1 MRVTIKGDEVR
12 VTRVK
17 TPCVFYL
24 VSCAWF
30 AAAPAIAADAPD
42 YPARTVRM
50 VVAYTPGG
58 GVDIMG
64 RLIAGELTKRLGQP
78 FIVDNRPG
86 GGTIIGSDVVAH
98 AAPDGYTLLFG
109 NPALVATPA
118 LVDKVPFDAAKSFA
132 STGMIGASF
141 NVLVVHPSLPV
152 KTVKQ
157 FVALA
162 KATPGKLNYA
172 SAGTGSAIHLA
183 MELFESA
190 AGISLEHIAYKGAG
204 PAITDVLA
212 GQVTVMF
219 ATTPPAVQHMRT
231 GRLRPLGVTSKE
243 RLAVL
248 PTVPTIAESGYPG
261 FELSNWY
268 SLLAP
273 AQTPRAIVDKLNAE
287 IIAILRLPD
296 VRERI
301 AALGNEI
308 ETSTPQQFDERIRK
322 EVVMWQKVLRKK

>member
-1 MRVTIKGDEVR
+1 VR
-12 VTRVK
+12 V
-17 TPCVFYL
+17 
-24 VSCAWF
+24 
-30 AAAPAIAADAPD
+30 
-42 YPARTVRM
+42 

-58 GVDIMG
+58 GVDIMA
-64 RLIAGELTKRLGQP
+64 RLIAAKLTERLGQQ

-118 LVDKVPFDAAKSFA
+118 LVEKVPFDAAKSFA

-141 NVLVVHPSLPV
+141 NVLVVHPSLPA
-152 KTVKQ
+152 KTVKE
-157 FVALA
+157 FVAIA
-162 KATPGKLNYA
+162 KSTPGKLNYA

-183 MELFESA
+183 MELFEDA
-190 AGISLEHIAYKGAG
+190 AHISLVHIPYKGAA

-212 GQVTVMF
+212 GQVPVMF
-219 ATTPPAVQHMRT
+219 ATTPPAVQYMRT
-231 GRLRPLGVTSKE
+231 GRLRPLGVTSRE

-273 AQTPRAIVDKLNAE
+273 AGTPRPIIDKLAGE
-287 IIAILRLPD
+287 IVAILRLPD

-322 EVVMWQKVLRKK
+322 EIAMWQKVLKKK

>member
-1 MRVTIKGDEVR
+1 M
-12 VTRVK
+12 K
-17 TPCVFYL
+17 TMKQL
-24 VSCAWF
+24 KS
-30 AAAPAIAADAPD
+30 AAALAALLSAVGPGMIATAADGD
-42 YPARTVRM
+42 YPSRTVRV

-64 RLIAGELTKRLGQP
+64 RLISGELTKRLGQS

-152 KTVKQ
+152 RTVKE
-157 FVALA
+157 FVSLA
-162 KATPGKLNYA
+162 KKTPGSLNYA
-172 SAGTGSAIHLA
+172 SAGNGSAIHLA
-183 MELFESA
+183 MELFEDA
-190 AGISLEHIAYKGAG
+190 AGIKLEHIAYKGAG
-204 PAITDVLA
+204 PAITDVLS
-212 GQVTVMF
+212 GQITVMF
-219 ATTPPAVQHMRT
+219 ATTPPAVQYMKT
-231 GRLRPLGVTSKE
+231 GRLRPLGVTSRQ
-243 RLAVL
+243 RLPVL

-273 AQTPRAIVDKLNAE
+273 AQTPRPIIDKLNAE
-287 IIAILRLPD
+287 IIAILKMPE

-322 EVVMWQKVLRKK
+322 EVVMWQKVLKKK

>member
-1 MRVTIKGDEVR
+1 MKMRQKKR
-12 VTRVK
+12 MAALAA
-17 TPCVFYL
+17 FL
-24 VSCAWF
+24 F
-30 AAAPAIAADAPD
+30 AASSALAADAD
-42 YPARTVRM
+42 YPTRTVRV

-64 RLIAGELTKRLGQP
+64 RIITGELTKRLGQP

-86 GGTIIGSDVVAH
+86 GGTIIGSDLVAH

-118 LVDKVPFDAAKSFA
+118 LVDKVPFDAAKAFS

-162 KATPGKLNYA
+162 KKTPGKLNYA
-172 SAGTGSAIHLA
+172 SAGRGSAIHLA
-183 MELFESA
+183 MELFEDA
-190 AGISLEHIAYKGAG
+190 AGINLEHIAYKGAA

-219 ATTPPAVQHMRT
+219 ATTPPAVQYMRT
-231 GRLRPLGVTSKE
+231 GRLRPLGVTSRE

-273 AQTPRAIVDKLNAE
+273 AQTPRAIIDKLNRE
-287 IIAILRLPD
+287 IIEILRQPD
-296 VRERI
+296 VKERI
-301 AALGNEI
+301 AALGNAI

-322 EVVMWQKVLRKK
+322 EIAMWQRVLKKK

>member
-1 MRVTIKGDEVR
+1 MMEKKQKRM
-12 VTRVK
+12 
-17 TPCVFYL
+17 
-24 VSCAWF
+24 
-30 AAAPAIAADAPD
+30 AASAAFLLAAVPAIVAGAADAPD

-50 VVAYTPGG
+50 VVAYAPGG

-64 RLIAGELTKRLGQP
+64 RLIAAKLSERLGHQ

-86 GGTIIGSDVVAH
+86 GGTIIGSDAVAH
-98 AAPDGYTLLFG
+98 AAPDGYTLLFA
-109 NPALVATPA
+109 NPALTATPA

-132 STGMIGASF
+132 SISMVGASF

-152 KTVKQ
+152 KTVKE
-157 FVALA
+157 FVVLA
-162 KATPGKLNYA
+162 KSTPGKLNYA

-183 MELFESA
+183 MELFEDA
-190 AGISLEHIAYKGAG
+190 AGISLVHIPYKGAN
-204 PAITDVLA
+204 PAITDVLS
-212 GQVTVMF
+212 GQVPVMF
-219 ATTPPAVQHMRT
+219 ATTPPAVQYMRA
-231 GRLRPLGVTSKE
+231 GRLRPLGVTSKQ

-268 SLLAP
+268 ALIAP
-273 AQTPRAIVDKLNAE
+273 AQTPRAIIDKLNAE
-287 IIAILRLPD
+287 IAAILRMPD

-308 ETSTPQQFDERIRK
+308 EISSPQQFDERIGK
-322 EVVMWQKVLRKK
+322 EIVMWQKVLRGKKSP

>member
-1 MRVTIKGDEVR
+1 M
-12 VTRVK
+12 K
-17 TPCVFYL
+17 TMKQL
-24 VSCAWF
+24 KS
-30 AAAPAIAADAPD
+30 AAALAALLSAVGPGMIATAADGD
-42 YPARTVRM
+42 YPSRTVRV

-64 RLIAGELTKRLGQP
+64 RLISGELTKRLGQP

-152 KTVKQ
+152 KTIKE

-162 KATPGKLNYA
+162 KKTPGRLNYA
-172 SAGTGSAIHLA
+172 SAGNGSTIHLA
-183 MELFESA
+183 MELFEDA
-190 AGISLEHIAYKGAG
+190 AGVKLEHIAYKGAG
-204 PAITDVLA
+204 PAITDVLS
-212 GQVTVMF
+212 GQITVMF
-219 ATTPPAVQHMRT
+219 ATTPPAVQYMKT
-231 GRLRPLGVTSKE
+231 GRLRPLGVTSKQ
-243 RLAVL
+243 RLPVL

-273 AQTPRAIVDKLNAE
+273 AQTPRPIIDKLNAE
-287 IIAILRLPD
+287 IIAILRQPD
-296 VRERI
+296 VKERI

-322 EVVMWQKVLRKK
+322 EIVMWQKVLKKK

>member
-1 MRVTIKGDEVR
+1 
-12 VTRVK
+12 
-17 TPCVFYL
+17 
-24 VSCAWF
+24 VSCAF
-30 AAAPAIAADAPD
+30 LASVPASAADAD
-42 YPARTVRM
+42 YPTRTVRV

-58 GVDIMG
+58 GVDIMA
-64 RLIAGELTKRLGQP
+64 RLIAAKLTERLGQQ

-86 GGTIIGSDVVAH
+86 GGTIIGSDLVAH

-118 LVDKVPFDAAKSFA
+118 LVEKVPFDAAKSFA

-152 KTVKQ
+152 KTVKE

-183 MELFESA
+183 MELFEDA
-190 AGISLEHIAYKGAG
+190 AHISLVHIPYKGAA

-212 GQVTVMF
+212 GQVPVMF
-219 ATTPPAVQHMRT
+219 ATTPPAVQYMRT

-273 AQTPRAIVDKLNAE
+273 AQTPRAIVDKLAGE
-287 IIAILRLPD
+287 IVAILRLPET
-296 VRERI
+296 RERI

-322 EVVMWQKVLRKK
+322 EIAMWQRVLKNKNNR

>member
-1 MRVTIKGDEVR
+1 
-12 VTRVK
+12 
-17 TPCVFYL
+17 
-24 VSCAWF
+24 
-30 AAAPAIAADAPD
+30 
-42 YPARTVRM
+42 
-50 VVAYTPGG
+50 
-58 GVDIMG
+58 MG
-64 RLIAGELTKRLGQP
+64 RLISTELTKRLGQS

-152 KTVKQ
+152 KTIKE

-162 KATPGKLNYA
+162 KKTPGRLNYA
-172 SAGTGSAIHLA
+172 SAGNGSAIHLA
-183 MELFESA
+183 MELFEDA
-190 AGISLEHIAYKGAG
+190 AGIKLEHIAYKGAG
-204 PAITDVLA
+204 PAITDVLS
-212 GQVTVMF
+212 GQITVMF
-219 ATTPPAVQHMRT
+219 ATTPPAVQYMKT
-231 GRLRPLGVTSKE
+231 GRLRPLGVTSRQ
-243 RLAVL
+243 RLPVL

-273 AQTPRAIVDKLNAE
+273 AQTPRPIIDKLNAE
-287 IIAILRLPD
+287 IIAILRQPD
-296 VRERI
+296 VKERI

-322 EVVMWQKVLRKK
+322 EIVMWQKVLRKK